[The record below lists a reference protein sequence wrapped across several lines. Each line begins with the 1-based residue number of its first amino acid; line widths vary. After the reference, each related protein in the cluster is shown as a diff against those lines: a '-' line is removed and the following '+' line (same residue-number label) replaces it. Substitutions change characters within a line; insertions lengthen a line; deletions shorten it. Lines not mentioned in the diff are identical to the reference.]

1 MAFLLFSKESSNAYD
16 FCKLWF
22 YRPRASRIIRTIPWE
37 ARLLRDV
44 SQGLT
49 VAEPCLI
56 LTFRE
61 RRGLAAC
68 ELIAV
73 AFDNPRT
80 FRKAAITL
88 CTYA

>member
-1 MAFLLFSKESSNAYD
+1 MAFLLFSKESSHAYD

-22 YRPRASRIIRTIPWE
+22 YRPRASRIIRTIPRE
-37 ARLLRDV
+37 AQLLRDV

-56 LTFRE
+56 LAFRE
-61 RRGLAAC
+61 CRGLAAC

-73 AFDNPRT
+73 AFDNPCA
-80 FRKAAITL
+80 FFKAAVTL
-88 CTYA
+88 FTYA